1 MVVTPK
7 MKLNKGIFQ
16 VPLTLVLDFQ
26 PVKAMQDGR
35 EIPVKY
41 NNEKYLIQIEPS
53 KGKVI
58 ISR

>member
-7 MKLNKGIFQ
+7 LKLNKTIFQ
-16 VPLTLVLDFQ
+16 MPLTLVLDFQ
-26 PVKAMQDGR
+26 PVKAMQDGS

-41 NNEKYLIQIEPS
+41 KNEKYLIQIEPS

>member
-1 MVVTPK
+1 M
-7 MKLNKGIFQ
+7 
-16 VPLTLVLDFQ
+16 PLTLVLDFQ
-26 PVKAMQDGR
+26 PVKAMLDGR

-41 NNEKYLIQIEPS
+41 ENEKYLIQIEPS